1 MFNVSSL
8 AILIPL
14 SILAAVVT
22 LEIVIVLRAKSI
34 LIEMILPLALGA
46 VSMYYLFFFHEEYP
60 TMKGG
65 MYGTFFLVCFLVS
78 LVAFGVTRLIVNKAE
93 TRID

>member
-14 SILAAVVT
+14 SILAAVVI
-22 LEIVIVLRAKSI
+22 LEILIVLRAKNI
-34 LIEMILPLALGA
+34 LTEMILPLALGA
-46 VSMYYLFFFHEEYP
+46 VSVYYLFLFHEEYP

-78 LVAFGVTRLIVNKAE
+78 LAAFGVTRLIVNKAGI
-93 TRID
+93 RSD

>member
-14 SILAAVVT
+14 SILAAGVI
-22 LEIVIVLRAKSI
+22 LEILIVLRAKNI

-46 VSMYYLFFFHEEYP
+46 VSVYYLFFFREEYP

-65 MYGTFFLVCFLVS
+65 MYGTFFLVCFVVS
-78 LVAFGVTRLIVNKAE
+78 LATLGVTRLMIDKAG
-93 TRID
+93 TRSD